1 MLLIFQIS
9 RNKQIIFIL
18 SSLHNFKAISIDLCN
33 YSETVI
39 NMSSFFG
46 EDRSLAMFNSNE
58 LSLLEVVLLAGFS
71 EVVLRL
77 HKVLTTH

>member
-1 MLLIFQIS
+1 
-9 RNKQIIFIL
+9 
-18 SSLHNFKAISIDLCN
+18 
-33 YSETVI
+33 
-39 NMSSFFG
+39 MSSFFG